1 MNISTQ
7 ELLDE
12 LTVVQKKLDKLRKNK
27 VALEAS
33 TLNKIEKI
41 DRERLDLRDRR
52 DQIMEIFTR

>member
-27 VALEAS
+27 VALETS